1 MISYLIDGV
10 LLVAVIAASVGIA
23 LIYRQLRL
31 LRLYHQQYERV
42 FAETGYAVGAI
53 DAAIRDINAHGAQI
67 LLSLGQR
74 IDEAYK
80 LMDDIDAS
88 MNALVDQY
96 DARRE
101 ATNVVQFSTLLGGS
115 VSRYAD
121 PRQERPA
128 ADHEEPAARSS
139 RSYQE
144 PAPQPRV
151 EKPVQWPTLGDR
163 FSQWRGS
170 EEQGREATS
179 TAGRRQ

>member
-10 LLVAVIAASVGIA
+10 LLVAVIAAGVGIA
-23 LIYRQLRL
+23 LIYRQLKL

-53 DAAIRDINAHGAQI
+53 DTAIRDINAHGAQI

-115 VSRYAD
+115 ASRCAD
-121 PRQERPA
+121 PRQESPA
-128 ADHEEPAARSS
+128 VDQEEPAARSY
-139 RSYQE
+139 RE
-144 PAPQPRV
+144 PASQPRV

-163 FSQWRGS
+163 FSQWAGS
-170 EEQGREATS
+170 EKATS
-179 TAGRRQ
+179 SAGRRQ